1 MRITLVLAL
10 ALGLCSC
17 SYKRIG
23 SLTSISTRNVET
35 TKPYVLKLRG
45 VEAKAKSRHAD
56 PLQEAIDAAVKQ
68 HPQGEYLM
76 NAVIYVKANGRK
88 VKVTGDVYGLQ

>member
-1 MRITLVLAL
+1 MRITIVLAL
-10 ALGLCSC
+10 ALGLASC

-23 SLTSISTRNVET
+23 SLTMISTRNVET
-35 TKPYVLKLRG
+35 SKTYVLKLRG
-45 VEAKAKSRHAD
+45 VEARAKSKHND

-76 NAVIYVKANGRK
+76 NAVIYVKGDGKR
-88 VKVTGDVYGLQ
+88 VKVTGDVYGLP